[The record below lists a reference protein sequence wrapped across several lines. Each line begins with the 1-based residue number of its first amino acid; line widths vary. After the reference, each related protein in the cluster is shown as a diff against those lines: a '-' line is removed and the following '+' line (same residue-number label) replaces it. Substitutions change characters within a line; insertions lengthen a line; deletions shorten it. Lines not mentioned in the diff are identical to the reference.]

1 MALTILI
8 VGTLSV
14 VQSLFGIG
22 LLVFGTPSLL
32 LLGYS
37 FADTLAILLPASI
50 TISVLQVLSSHGQD
64 RTFIR
69 LFAGWCMLPLSLT
82 LAAVLLMRLGAD
94 LNLVVALLLLG
105 FVTLRLFPQLGRNTS
120 RVLVGHERIWLL
132 AMGIVHG
139 LSNLGGGML
148 MIFAASREHR
158 KEDIRALVAFCYA
171 CFAAMQLIVLA
182 ILMPQVFGWIQL
194 GYVAIAG
201 TTFLLVGQR
210 VFRWVSAPVF
220 DWLLTLFAVAYASLL
235 GLRSAGII

>member
-1 MALTILI
+1 MALTVLI

-105 FVTLRLFPQLGRNTS
+105 FVMLRLF
-120 RVLVGHERIWLL
+120 
-132 AMGIVHG
+132 
-139 LSNLGGGML
+139 
-148 MIFAASREHR
+148 
-158 KEDIRALVAFCYA
+158 
-171 CFAAMQLIVLA
+171 
-182 ILMPQVFGWIQL
+182 
-194 GYVAIAG
+194 
-201 TTFLLVGQR
+201 
-210 VFRWVSAPVF
+210 
-220 DWLLTLFAVAYASLL
+220 
-235 GLRSAGII
+235 